1 MRRIEEEK
9 LPRIAKRCTIYD
21 VAKYSQ
27 VSPSTV
33 SHVLNGTASISAATK
48 KRILA
53 AVEEL
58 GYRPNANARA
68 LRQLHSHLLG
78 VIFPDISS
86 EYYAACTAGI
96 IQQARGHNYVVLAN
110 DLHFDNA
117 VLQSSIPALVERR
130 VDGMIFVGGTRDEEY
145 LQMVVDAGVPVVL
158 GDRLLEGYP
167 CVEFNN
173 YETMR
178 KLVGAL
184 YDSGYRRF
192 GYVGEAINQQ
202 QNLERRYS
210 GFLAGVK
217 EHGIPAEHVFVR
229 LEESLNFSGK
239 INSAYAFFR
248 RYFAQADR
256 EDMPQVML
264 TSNDMVAMGCMS
276 AALRSGLR
284 VPEDIAI
291 VGFDNI
297 SLAAFSTPSITSVEQ
312 NPYELGSSCFAQLM
326 KKMKGEETGN
336 IMLNQQIAVRRS
348 APISEECLIRNGL
361 KLANPD
367 E

>member
-1 MRRIEEEK
+1 MQPEGTK
-9 LPRIAKRCTIYD
+9 LRSIARRCTIYD
-21 VAKYSQ
+21 VAKHAQ

-33 SHVLNGTASISAATK
+33 SHVLNGTASISASTK

-53 AVEEL
+53 SVEEL

-86 EYYAACTAGI
+86 EYYASCTAGI
-96 IQQARGHNYVVLAN
+96 IQQARRHNYVVLAN
-110 DLHFDNA
+110 DLHFDND
-117 VLQSSIPALVERR
+117 VLRSSVPALVERR
-130 VDGMIFVGGTRDEEY
+130 VDGMIFVGGIRDEEY
-145 LQMVVDAGVPVVL
+145 IRMVVDAGVPVVL

-173 YETMR
+173 FETMR
-178 KLVGAL
+178 KLVSAL
-184 YDSGYRRF
+184 HDAGYRRF

-217 EHGIPAEHVFVR
+217 ERDIPSSDIFVR
-229 LEESLNFSGK
+229 LEDSLNFSGK
-239 INSAYAFFR
+239 INSAYTFFR
-248 RYFAQADR
+248 NYFAKVDWKR
-256 EDMPQVML
+256 MPQVML

-312 NPYELGSSCFAQLM
+312 NPYELGSCCFAQM
-326 KKMKGEETGN
+326 IKKMRGEEVPN
-336 IMLNQQIAVRRS
+336 IMLGQQIAVRKS
-348 APISEECLIRNGL
+348 APIPEECLIRNGL
-361 KLANPD
+361 TLANAN